1 MLGAILYNLIPSA
14 KGSFSLLLE
23 QWWLMPI
30 LIISSIILLWRH
42 TTLAYG
48 DIRVKNGWRITLS
61 IILLLITPYFFG
73 VTAGNM
79 AHIQLLLV
87 ILLMDRFVS
96 SISVRR
102 STFFLFDVGFL
113 IGLLSMLHPVYLLF
127 IPYFIIK
134 YHQLDIGSTPHIT
147 AQILGTITVWVLYLF
162 IFAEPNTDSIYSAL
176 SQKIAPLLS
185 PKLPTLLDLPMLLGL
200 MLFLGSMMILF
211 FSIYRGSI
219 SRVRYLYLSHLRFAW
234 FIFLI
239 NLIYGSGKILLS
251 ASLMLIIL
259 FFPATPAL
267 YFSASRRTSR
277 QHNMIFFLISLLFAM
292 LAYWRGVQIQIHT
305 IQ

>member
-14 KGSFSLLLE
+14 KGALPILLQ

-30 LIISSIILLWRH
+30 LLISSIVLLWRH

-48 DIRVKNGWRITLS
+48 DIRVKNGWGFTFAVT
-61 IILLLITPYFFG
+61 LLLITPYFMG

-113 IGLLSMLHPVYLLF
+113 IGLLSMFHPVYLLF

-134 YHQLDIGSTPHIT
+134 FYQLEIGSTPHIT
-147 AQILGTITVWVLYLF
+147 AQILGTITVWVLHVFLF
-162 IFAEPNTDSIYSAL
+162 SEPNLNSIYGTL
-176 SQKIAPLLS
+176 SQKFAPLLS
-185 PKLPTLLDLPMLLGL
+185 PRLPTIQDIPLSSGLL
-200 MLFLGSMMILF
+200 LFLVFIMILYYNT
-211 FSIYRGSI
+211 YRGSI
-219 SRVRYLYLSHLRFAW
+219 SRVRYLYLSHHRFGW
-234 FIFLI
+234 FIFVI
-239 NLIYGSGKILLS
+239 NLIYGSGQLLTS
-251 ASLMLIIL
+251 ASLMLMML
-259 FFPATPAL
+259 FFPSTPAL
-267 YFSASRRTSR
+267 YFSASRRTS
-277 QHNMIFFLISLLFAM
+277 QQQNSIFVLISLLFAM
-292 LAYWRGVQIQIHT
+292 LAYWSGVKMQINT